1 MKMFSG
7 ILRDPISF
15 VIVACIMSIP
25 CSAQSY
31 KILDRYKLHGASVGG
46 IAVDSAARRLYV
58 AVDDGVAILN
68 LDTGVEIGSVPLAHA
83 EDVLLLPHG
92 AGESDMAPIMGFASG
107 QGGFVA
113 FTLADLKPTLVQ
125 HLATGGVT
133 TMCFD
138 DEAQSIVAVS
148 SEGSVASFDS
158 KTGKLQHQAKLETGA
173 GQIAC
178 GVLHQVYVAD
188 PKHNVVHVLNHVTD
202 RNDGDIPMLDGIGPT
217 GLALDTRGRRLFV
230 SCENRVIEIIDT
242 DAGFIFT
249 QLPGGE
255 GRSQARFVWTPQGKG
270 QWKAGAFIA
279 QQDGTLIGVRMNAF
293 INYTIGGD
301 YKLPAGLAG
310 IAYDSKTHHLFLSAE
325 SSGTSSVIVAG
336 Y

>member
-1 MKMFSG
+1 MKLFAE
-7 ILRDPISF
+7 IRRAPISLVF
-15 VIVACIMSIP
+15 AACMVSIT

-31 KILDRYKLHGASVGG
+31 KALDRYKLHGGSARGV
-46 IAVDSAARRLYV
+46 AVDSTARRLYV
-58 AVDDGVAILN
+58 AVDDGIAVLN
-68 LDTGVEIGSVPLAHA
+68 IDTGAEVGSIPLKHA
-83 EDVLLLPHG
+83 DDVLLLPSK
-92 AGESDMAPIMGFASG
+92 SDETGISPTMGFASG
-107 QGGFVA
+107 QGSFIA
-113 FTLADLKPTLVQ
+113 FSLADLKPTVVQ

-148 SEGSVASFDS
+148 SEGSIASFDG
-158 KTGKLQHQAKLETGA
+158 KAGKLQHQAKLETGA
-173 GQIAC
+173 GQIVC
-178 GVLHQVYVAD
+178 GTLHHVYVAD
-188 PKHNVVHVLNHVTD
+188 PKNNVVHVLNDATD
-202 RNDGDIPMLDGIGPT
+202 RNDGDFPMLDGIGPT

-255 GRSQARFVWTPQGKG
+255 GPSQARFIWTPQGKG

-279 QQDGTLIGVRMNAF
+279 QHDGTLIGVKMNAF
-293 INYTIGGD
+293 INYTLGGD
-301 YKLPAGLAG
+301 YKLPPGLQG
-310 IAYDSKTHHLFLSAE
+310 ITYDSKTHRLFLSAE
-325 SSGTSSVIVAG
+325 TSGTSSVIVAG